1 MLSNSSLR
9 GTAILAAALTLAA
22 CGSDKAAGPS
32 TANNAQVISEM
43 QSAMSQMDSNSTLE
57 QGLVLQL
64 AIVGLSSGAP
74 VNPGNVRIDGES
86 FNFSTT
92 SVTLEDR
99 DADTDEVNGR
109 VTFVVG
115 WRHTNGDSVFI
126 GAYTSDGGSV
136 FLDRRAPSTRLER
149 SGGGSMDMAGLSR
162 MLQSGNFRISRTVAP
177 GPDAPVMF
185 GLVLDDKVWMAQI
198 DHGISS
204 GSISSSDVD
213 GDCNLD
219 ELGELAPD
227 PDLASCTLQR
237 SSVSLQADTWDAYSE
252 EEEPQAGPAVTI
264 PAQGVTGI
272 KFIMADTATVQ

>member
-1 MLSNSSLR
+1 MPSTSSLR
-9 GTAILAAALTLAA
+9 GTAILAAAFTLAA
-22 CGSDKAAGPS
+22 CGSDKAAGPT

-43 QSAMSQMDSNSTLE
+43 QSAMSQMDSNSSME
-57 QGLVLQL
+57 QGLALQL

-92 SVTLEDR
+92 SVTLENR
-99 DADTDEVNGR
+99 DPDTDEVNGR
-109 VTFVVG
+109 VTLVVG

-126 GAYTSDGGSV
+126 GAYTSDGGSI
-136 FLDRRAPSTRLER
+136 FLDRRAPSTLLDR
-149 SGGGSMDMAGLSR
+149 SSGGSMDMAGLSR
-162 MLQSGNFRISRTVAP
+162 MLRSGNFRISRTVAA

-185 GLVLDDKVWMAQI
+185 GLVVDDQVWMSLT
-198 DHGISS
+198 DNGISS

-219 ELGELAPD
+219 ELGEVAPD

-237 SSVSLQADTWDAYSE
+237 SSVALQTNTWDANSDA
-252 EEEPQAGPAVTI
+252 EEPPAGPAVTI